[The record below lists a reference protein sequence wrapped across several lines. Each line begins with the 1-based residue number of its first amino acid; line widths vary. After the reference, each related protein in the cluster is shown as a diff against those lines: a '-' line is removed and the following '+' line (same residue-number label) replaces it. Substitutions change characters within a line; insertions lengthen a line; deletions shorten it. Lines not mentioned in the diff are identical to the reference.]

1 MKWKSII
8 LSPYGVTAL
17 IFLLAFLIA
26 FSWEKA
32 LAATFLTA
40 FSIYFLD
47 VIRIL
52 YRSPKISLSR
62 IDYYR
67 FEDSIRI
74 FTIVEN
80 KGKSV
85 AKYVKPLLMIDDE
98 KLIQLVYAEYS
109 NFHKKWFSC
118 SKDGSICTICSEDGR
133 EFLSPP
139 PFEVKK
145 EYLCWSVPEVDAGVG
160 LNNKRYCHVTS
171 IAPNDS
177 QKIILGDIYR
187 SEEEKACVI
196 KIADEY
202 GIEWKP
208 RICYKVDLEK
218 SIVIRFTLEL
228 VGEGFDPIKEKVEL
242 KITKDELKVTLKGSE
257 KPITE
262 FKDLRSFPAR
272 FIPPRVFR

>member
-1 MKWKSII
+1 LKWKSII

-85 AKYVKPLLMIDDE
+85 AKYVKPLLTIDDE

-109 NFHKKWFSC
+109 NFHKNGFLVQKMVPYVQSVAKMVENSFRPLL
-118 SKDGSICTICSEDGR
+118 SKLRKST
-133 EFLSPP
+133 F
-139 PFEVKK
+139 
-145 EYLCWSVPEVDAGVG
+145 AGVC
-160 LNNKRYCHVTS
+160 LK
-171 IAPNDS
+171 
-177 QKIILGDIYR
+177 LM
-187 SEEEKACVI
+187 
-196 KIADEY
+196 
-202 GIEWKP
+202 
-208 RICYKVDLEK
+208 
-218 SIVIRFTLEL
+218 LEL
-228 VGEGFDPIKEKVEL
+228 ALTTNAIA
-242 KITKDELKVTLKGSE
+242 TL
-257 KPITE
+257 
-262 FKDLRSFPAR
+262 RA
-272 FIPPRVFR
+272 